1 MKLLHKTLSLA
12 VLGVLTTLVLTWAK
26 ADEKGVPVP
35 SSELRLPAGPPF
47 ASPQDAIRQRRAAY
61 KLSGRIFKAMKEAV
75 EAGKDVRPFADD
87 ARFLVSWSRKIPEM
101 FPPGSDTGAETKALP
116 KIWQDKK
123 TFDERAAAYT
133 AEAEKLAALAEAGDK
148 AGFARQFQATGKA
161 CGACH
166 KVFRARVD

>member
-12 VLGVLTTLVLTWAK
+12 VLGILTTLVLTWAK

-35 SSELRLPAGPPF
+35 SSELQLPAGPPF
-47 ASPQDAIRQRRAAY
+47 ASPEDAIQQRRAAY
-61 KLSGRIFKAMKEAV
+61 KLSGGVFKAMKEAV

-101 FPPGSDTGAETKALP
+101 FPPGSDTGKETKALP

-148 AGFARQFQATGKA
+148 AGFAQQFQATGKA